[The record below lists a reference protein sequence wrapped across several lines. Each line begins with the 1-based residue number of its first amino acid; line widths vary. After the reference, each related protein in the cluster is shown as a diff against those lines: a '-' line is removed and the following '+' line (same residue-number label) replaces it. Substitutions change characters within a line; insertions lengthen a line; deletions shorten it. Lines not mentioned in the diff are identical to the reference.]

1 MKKEKAEIVIQ
12 KLSTIYE
19 NKPSLTYNTTY
30 QLLIAVILSAQCTD
44 ERVNLVTKELFK
56 NYGTPEEMV
65 KLTNAQLEKKIFSIG
80 LYKNKAENILKASKK
95 IIENFEGKV
104 PDNFEDLLTLDG
116 VGRKTANVVLSV
128 GFNKPAIAVD
138 THVFRV
144 SNKIGFSKG
153 KTPEKVEEDLKKLI
167 RKELWSSTHHYL
179 IYHGRRVCKARK
191 PNCENCIIKEDCESK
206 G

>member
-19 NKPSLTYNTTY
+19 NKPALTYNTTY